1 MQIASISRTNA
12 TYTEM
17 TSPGPNDSQSER
29 LHPATSSSLSQ
40 PPSSPAS
47 LLTSQPKPPSPLP
60 PRITTRSKSVPPILP
75 SRTAKSTI
83 TPRKPKPTYSEIAS
97 LYQYIWDRIDD
108 LKIIT
113 GDLCQ
118 RLIALEDTVAA
129 LDEGDNVK
137 IFTRKALDM
146 ATEGQ
151 LIAMIAEQF
160 REMGTKIADRGT
172 DVGLEDGEYGKEG
185 VDEVDIDN
193 RHGDENDNR
202 NGGGEENTNG
212 NGSGTQ
218 KRNQGREKQKA
229 RERQSSVRGGT
240 GVGQVSDPWGNKE
253 T

>member
-1 MQIASISRTNA
+1 
-12 TYTEM
+12 M

-40 PPSSPAS
+40 PPSSPAA

-60 PRITTRSKSVPPILP
+60 PRITRSKSVPPILP
-75 SRTAKSTI
+75 SRTANSAPT
-83 TPRKPKPTYSEIAS
+83 TSKPKPTYSEIAC

-129 LDEGDNVK
+129 LDEGDNVE

-151 LIAMIAEQF
+151 LIAMIAEKF

-172 DVGLEDGEYGKEG
+172 DVGLGDGDYGKEG
-185 VDEVDIDN
+185 GDGVDIKN
-193 RHGDENDNR
+193 RHGDENENGDG
-202 NGGGEENTNG
+202 NGGGEENTDG

-218 KRNQGREKQKA
+218 KKNQGREKRKA
-229 RERQSSVRGGT
+229 RVSKPDT
-240 GVGQVSDPWGNKE
+240 DSDPDL
-253 T
+253 

>member
-1 MQIASISRTNA
+1 
-12 TYTEM
+12 M

-29 LHPATSSSLSQ
+29 LHPATSSSLSP
-40 PPSSPAS
+40 PPSSPAP
-47 LLTSQPKPPSPLP
+47 LFTSQPKPPSPLP
-60 PRITTRSKSVPPILP
+60 PRITRSKSLPPILP
-75 SRTAKSTI
+75 SNTANSAI
-83 TPRKPKPTYSEIAS
+83 TTTSKPKPTYSEIAS

-129 LDEGDNVK
+129 LDEGDNME

-172 DVGLEDGEYGKEG
+172 DVGLEDGDYGKEG
-185 VDEVDIDN
+185 GDGVDIEN
-193 RHGDENDNR
+193 RHGDENENG

-218 KRNQGREKQKA
+218 KNQGREKRKA
-229 RERQSSVRGGT
+229 RVSNPDT
-240 GVGQVSDPWGNKE
+240 DSDPDL
-253 T
+253 